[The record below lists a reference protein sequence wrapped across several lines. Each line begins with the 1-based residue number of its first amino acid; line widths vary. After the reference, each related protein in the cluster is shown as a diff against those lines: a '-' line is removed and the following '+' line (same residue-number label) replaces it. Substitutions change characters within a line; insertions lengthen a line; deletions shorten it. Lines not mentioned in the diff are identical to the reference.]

1 MEKEVLISREEIEA
15 SVRKLAENL
24 SHEYEG
30 REVVFIGILKG
41 SYIFMADLLRH
52 VSVPHEID
60 FMRVASYGSGTIS
73 SGEIT
78 ITKDIESSIEGKD
91 VVVIEDIIDTGITL
105 SFLKERLMKDKP
117 HSLRICA
124 LLDKKDRRQVA
135 IDADYV
141 GFTIPDKFVVGYGL
155 DYDEKFRSL
164 PEIYVIKQ

>member
-1 MEKEVLISREEIEA
+1 VEKEVLISREEIEA